1 MAIRTT
7 EDRTTQ
13 SSATADKSGN
23 TTDLLADVR
32 LLWVELCGL
41 THDHLKLV
49 SLEVERAGRSFVS
62 MMVAGLIMAVLL
74 ISVWFGLMAA
84 AALALIESHMVGAIE
99 AILLIVAANL
109 AVVLLLLRFMRHK
122 SHYLL
127 FPDTVRSLQDKEV

>member
-1 MAIRTT
+1 MAVRTT
-7 EDRTTQ
+7 EDRPIQ
-13 SSATADKSGN
+13 SSGSADKPGN
-23 TTDLLADVR
+23 NPDLLADVR

-49 SLEVERAGRSFVS
+49 SLEVKRAGRSFVS

-84 AALALIESHMVGAIE
+84 AALALIESNIVGVIE

-109 AVVLLLLRFMRHK
+109 AVVLLLLVFIRHK
-122 SHYLL
+122 SRYLL
-127 FPDTVRSLQDKEV
+127 FPDTVRSLRNKEV